1 VFRIDLLV
9 TQTYIDTTPKAFSMA
24 LASQYQPK
32 QAAALL
38 EGHRKVDVYEATG
51 GAVTSQFAAHNL
63 SLLKTIPPS
72 SIIHD
77 NACGAGTVSRL
88 ILSSKTPLDVKIHAT
103 DVDQIFLDAFQTD
116 IQQNSWPIEVSN
128 QKSENLSFP
137 NDYFTHS
144 INNIGIFF
152 TSSAGLD
159 GAKEIY
165 RTLQP
170 GGTAVVNCWEDV
182 TWLPPFALVHQA
194 LRTGQPYP
202 APPIPW
208 KDGQQIQK
216 VMLEAGFSR
225 DNMRVEKSEAWAKTR
240 DLRDWAEKSWAYLG
254 GIGGWAGTD
263 GERWDEA
270 VDLLM
275 KHLLEQEGTKRVG
288 EEVWMRA
295 SQWVVIAKK

>member
-1 VFRIDLLV
+1 
-9 TQTYIDTTPKAFSMA
+9 MA
-24 LASQYQPK
+24 SNIQYQPK
-32 QAAALL
+32 QVTALL
-38 EGHRKVDVYEATG
+38 EDKKKVDVYEATG
-51 GAVTSQFAAHNL
+51 GAVTAQFAAHNL
-63 SLLKTIPPS
+63 SLLPPIPPGS
-72 SIIHD
+72 VILD
-77 NACGAGTVSRL
+77 NACGAGTVSR
-88 ILSSKTPLDVKIHAT
+88 IIVSSNVPSALKIHAT
-103 DVDQIFLDAFQTD
+103 DIDQVFLDALQSD
-116 IQQNSWPIEVSN
+116 VQKNSWPIEVSN
-128 QKSENLSFP
+128 QKSENLSFAD
-137 NDYFTHS
+137 DYFTHS

-170 GGTAVVNCWEDV
+170 GGTSVVNCWEDV
-182 TWLPPFALVHQA
+182 TWFPPFALVHQA
-194 LRTGQPYP
+194 LRPGKPYP
-202 APPIPW
+202 APPISW

-225 DNMRVEKSEAWAKTR
+225 DNMRVEKSEAWAKTT

-254 GIGGWAGTD
+254 NIGGWTETD

-275 KHLLEQEGTKRVG
+275 KHILEQEGTKKVG
-288 EEVWMRA
+288 DEVWMRA

>member
-1 VFRIDLLV
+1 M
-9 TQTYIDTTPKAFSMA
+9 TSSSPHQP
-24 LASQYQPK
+24 SQV
-32 QAAALL
+32 AALL
-38 EGHRKVDVYEATG
+38 EGQRKVDVYEATG

-63 SLLKTIPPS
+63 SLLPSMPPNA
-72 SIIHD
+72 IIHD
-77 NACGAGTVSRL
+77 NACGAGTVSRK
-88 ILSSKTPLDVKIHAT
+88 ILSSDIPSGLRIHAT
-103 DVDQIFLDAFQTD
+103 DIDQVFLDALQSD
-116 IQQNSWPIEVSN
+116 VQKNSWPIDVSN
-128 QKSENLSFP
+128 QRSENLSFP
-137 NDYFTHS
+137 DDHFTHS
-144 INNIGIFF
+144 INNTGIFF

-194 LRTGQPYP
+194 LRPEKPYP
-202 APPIPW
+202 APPIFW

-225 DNMRVEKSEAWAKTR
+225 ANMRVEKSEAWAKTS

-254 GIGGWAGTD
+254 GIGGWAETD
-263 GERWDEA
+263 SERWDEA
-270 VDLLM
+270 VDLLV

-288 EEVWMRA
+288 GEVWMRA
-295 SQWVVIAKK
+295 SQWAVIATK